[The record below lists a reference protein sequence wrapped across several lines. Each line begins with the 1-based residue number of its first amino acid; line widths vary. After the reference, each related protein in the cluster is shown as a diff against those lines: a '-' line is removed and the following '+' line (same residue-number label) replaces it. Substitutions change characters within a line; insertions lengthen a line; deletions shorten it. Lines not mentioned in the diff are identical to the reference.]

1 MSRYALLF
9 EKTGLIRFTSHLDL
23 LRMFKRAFRRSEIP
37 VSYSQGFNPHPKMG
51 FCQPLSLGY
60 TGLAELIEFQTDSDS
75 GRNEWMSRISESL
88 PEGINLLNM
97 GIIGDGQRSMAASCF
112 AADYDIEFDVP
123 YGLKDFDAEITG
135 FMSHNT
141 ITVSKKA
148 KKGKVAEID
157 IKPRIRSLKAV
168 DRDDRLVL
176 EATLDSG
183 SESNLSPELLIKAFC
198 DQTLPFVER
207 YDIQV
212 TRKKLYI
219 DVDYK
224 VTWM

>member
-23 LRMFKRAFRRSEIP
+23 LRMFKRAFRRSQIP

-60 TGLAELIEFQTDSDS
+60 TGLGELIEFQTDSDS
-75 GRNEWMSRISESL
+75 GRNQWMNRMEESL
-88 PEGINLLNM
+88 PDGITILNM
-97 GIIGDGQRSMAASCF
+97 GIIADGQKSMAASCY
-112 AADYDIEFDVP
+112 AADYDIEFNVP
-123 YGLKDFDAEITG
+123 YMLKDFDAKITE
-135 FMSHNT
+135 FLSQDT
-141 ITVSKKA
+141 ITVSKKG
-148 KKGKVAEID
+148 KKGKVSDVD
-157 IKPRIRSLKAV
+157 IKTRIRSLKAS
-168 DRDDRLVL
+168 DKAGRLVL

-183 SESNLSPELLIKAFC
+183 SASNLSPELLIHAFC
-198 DQTLPFVER
+198 QFALPYAER
-207 YDIQV
+207 YEIQV
-212 TRKKLYI
+212 TRKKLHI